1 MEREHIVVEGAKQHN
16 LHIPHLAIPKRR
28 LVVFT
33 GVSGSGKSSLAFD
46 TIYAEGQRRY
56 VESLSSYARQFL
68 GQMEK
73 PRVDR
78 IRGLSP
84 TIAIEQ
90 KTASSNPRSTVGTIT
105 EIYDHLRVLYARVG
119 EQRCHSC
126 GRAVQ
131 ARSAQEVAAEI
142 ARLPEGGPVLLLA
155 PLVRQRKGEH
165 RELLEGLAGR
175 GFVRARIDGAIVRLG
190 GDGTRLAKNRRHDID
205 LVVDRIHVGQTAPSR
220 IVDSVELAMREGDG
234 DVALMAVGSEER
246 IEFSARRAC
255 TACDTSFPELAPQ
268 SFSFNSPL
276 GMCPEC
282 NGLGVRLQMDPELV
296 VAQPERSILQGAIE
310 PWGGVVERSE
320 SWTVSIIQA
329 LHDDLGVDIHR
340 PWRDLPARQRRLVLH
355 GAGER
360 KLRVRFDRKRG
371 RGTWSMRYEGILN
384 TLLRRYRQTSSER
397 MRAYYR
403 AFMSETCCTACS
415 GERLRPESRSVYLGE
430 RTLPEVARM
439 TVAEAAEH
447 FAALGLGGSQAAIAA
462 QVLREVGARLGFLR
476 NVGLD
481 YLTLDRSGPSLSG
494 GEAQRIRL
502 ASQLG
507 SELSGVTYVLDEPS
521 VGLHQRDHSRL
532 IDALVNLR
540 DIGNTVLV
548 VEHDADTIRRADHV
562 VDFGPGAGALGG
574 QVVFS
579 GPPSR
584 LVRHRSSLTGAY
596 LSGREAIELPE
607 RRTEP
612 SGWLR
617 IQGATLNNLH
627 GLDVSLGLGVI
638 TAITGV
644 SGAGKSTL
652 VGGVLLPA
660 LREALHGGQRQT
672 RSRCRLE
679 GTDALDKVIDID
691 QSPIGRT
698 PRSNP
703 ATYTK
708 AFDHIRKLF
717 AMTPEART
725 FGYGP
730 GRFSFNVRGGR
741 CDGCDGDGLRRV
753 EMHFLPD
760 VFVTCEQ
767 CRGQRYNE
775 ATLRVRYRGHSIADV
790 LDLSVR
796 QALEVFAAVP
806 PLARIL
812 QTLSA
817 VGLNYLK
824 LGQSAPTLS
833 GGEAQRVKLSRELGR
848 RDTGRTLYVLDE
860 PTTGLHFDDIR
871 KLLAVLRRLR
881 DAGNTVVIIEHHPDV
896 IRSADRVLDLGPE
909 GGLAGGRVVA
919 EGTPEEVAR
928 CRRSHTGALLQKL
941 LPRRAAR
948 RGRPKRRRKPG

>member
-1 MEREHIVVEGAKQHN
+1 
-16 LHIPHLAIPKRR
+16 
-28 LVVFT
+28 
-33 GVSGSGKSSLAFD
+33 
-46 TIYAEGQRRY
+46 
-56 VESLSSYARQFL
+56 
-68 GQMEK
+68 
-73 PRVDR
+73 
-78 IRGLSP
+78 
-84 TIAIEQ
+84 
-90 KTASSNPRSTVGTIT
+90 
-105 EIYDHLRVLYARVG
+105 
-119 EQRCHSC
+119 
-126 GRAVQ
+126 
-131 ARSAQEVAAEI
+131 
-142 ARLPEGGPVLLLA
+142 
-155 PLVRQRKGEH
+155 
-165 RELLEGLAGR
+165 
-175 GFVRARIDGAIVRLG
+175 
-190 GDGTRLAKNRRHDID
+190 
-205 LVVDRIHVGQTAPSR
+205 
-220 IVDSVELAMREGDG
+220 
-234 DVALMAVGSEER
+234 
-246 IEFSARRAC
+246 
-255 TACDTSFPELAPQ
+255 
-268 SFSFNSPL
+268 
-276 GMCPEC
+276 
-282 NGLGVRLQMDPELV
+282 
-296 VAQPERSILQGAIE
+296 
-310 PWGGVVERSE
+310 
-320 SWTVSIIQA
+320 
-329 LHDDLGVDIHR
+329 
-340 PWRDLPARQRRLVLH
+340 
-355 GAGER
+355 
-360 KLRVRFDRKRG
+360 
-371 RGTWSMRYEGILN
+371 
-384 TLLRRYRQTSSER
+384 
-397 MRAYYR
+397 
-403 AFMSETCCTACS
+403 
-415 GERLRPESRSVYLGE
+415 
-430 RTLPEVARM
+430 
-439 TVAEAAEH
+439 
-447 FAALGLGGSQAAIAA
+447 
-462 QVLREVGARLGFLR
+462 
-476 NVGLD
+476 
-481 YLTLDRSGPSLSG
+481 
-494 GEAQRIRL
+494 
-502 ASQLG
+502 
-507 SELSGVTYVLDEPS
+507 VLDEPS

-948 RGRPKRRRKPG
+948 GGRPKRRRKPG